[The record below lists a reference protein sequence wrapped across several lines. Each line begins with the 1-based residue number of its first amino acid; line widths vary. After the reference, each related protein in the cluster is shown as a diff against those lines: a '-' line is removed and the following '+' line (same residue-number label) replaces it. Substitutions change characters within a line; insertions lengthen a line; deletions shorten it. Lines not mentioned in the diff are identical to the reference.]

1 MQFFKFS
8 AALRPETQACDP
20 DENDVFRSYTRL
32 ICNETGNLAD
42 RLKEKGYI
50 FVSDVRETALYGC
63 ILANNDN
70 VITRYLRGFL
80 ESVGADGDS
89 AEWEEITFRT
99 FDTNLRHADRSN
111 LIDDDDDVLELFG
124 LESLRGRN
132 FRGMDFGENMVDVCT
147 REQLYAAASGFFAK
161 DDMLP
166 ELDRIFA
173 GTTAKAAKG
182 HPVHYIVAIDDKD
195 TRREMYRTLLSA
207 LHVNNRLHNR
217 RYSYFDVAVDDQIA
231 AGALTDLYR
240 LNAGGAVV
248 IRLASEFFTGDDDY
262 ATAQHETVEN
272 ICSAMTKFRNEVLTV
287 LCFPRECSALREVF
301 YENLATLSLVEWSET
316 PADVARATEY
326 LKTLAKENGVRTDKR
341 LFAQLEEGQT
351 YLVPDLRFLFSRWYD
366 AKLKTGIYPQYK
378 TIASVQATAVKEA
391 VPRGSAYDE
400 LRRMVGL
407 SRAKQVIDEVV
418 NYAKAQK
425 LYASLGMQYHRP
437 SLHMLFTGSPG
448 TAKTSVARLLARI
461 FKENGVL
468 SRGELIE
475 VGRQDLV
482 GKYVGWTAPQVEK
495 IFKRASGNLLFI
507 DEAYSL
513 NDRDGLFADEAIA
526 AIVAQMENHRND
538 VVVVFAGY
546 PDKMEAFLQKNEG
559 LRSRIAFHIPF
570 DDYTT
575 DELVSI
581 ADLMA
586 EKGGFSLSPE
596 AREKLTGICAEAR
609 VSPDFGNGRFVRNLL
624 EQAKMRQAS
633 RLLALDPDTLTRK
646 TVTTVT
652 ADDIP
657 VPTVAKPETHI
668 GFCA

>member
-42 RLKEKGYI
+42 QLKEKGYI